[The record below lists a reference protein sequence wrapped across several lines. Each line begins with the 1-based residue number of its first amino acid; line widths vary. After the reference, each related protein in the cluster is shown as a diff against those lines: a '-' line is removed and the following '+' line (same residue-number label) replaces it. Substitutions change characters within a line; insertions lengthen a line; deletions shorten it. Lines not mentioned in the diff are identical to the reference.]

1 MSASSESALRASA
14 IIIGYSFAI
23 WVLAIVCA
31 PPARRPAPRPV
42 APPPAPAHG
51 SRRLRVWT
59 YYYGKR
65 LTRQSHGQ
73 RVVVIN
79 TRSAVANR
87 DAPHP
92 AGIAQL
98 PLKRCPTRR
107 VTPIPRRWYRAEK
120 HMNFRPRRAAAA
132 AAFGACHFGRARAH
146 LPEPA
151 SWPRAS
157 RSVYVRPPRLL
168 SLTIGSKKTSSC
180 SCLAA
185 SRRMLPPCDGS
196 SRAAASPGAPP
207 WAAAPRRW
215 ACCIGS

>member
-23 WVLAIVCA
+23 SWVLAIVCA
-31 PPARRPAPRPV
+31 PPLRTTSRAAPRRPAP
-42 APPPAPAHG
+42 HG
-51 SRRLRVWT
+51 DLFWT

-107 VTPIPRRWYRAEK
+107 VAPIPRRWYRAEK
-120 HMNFRPRRAAAA
+120 HMNFRLRRAAAA
-132 AAFGACHFGRARAH
+132 AAFGACLFGRARAH

-157 RSVYVRPPRLL
+157 RSVYVRPPRPL

>member
-1 MSASSESALRASA
+1 MHGRPGSRSDRSRPLTEPRQAAR
-14 IIIGYSFAI
+14 
-23 WVLAIVCA
+23 VLARSTA
-31 PPARRPAPRPV
+31 
-42 APPPAPAHG
+42 
-51 SRRLRVWT
+51 T

-73 RVVVIN
+73 RVVVTN

-98 PLKRCPTRR
+98 PLKMCPTRR
-107 VTPIPRRWYRAEK
+107 VCPHTTPLVYRAEE
-120 HMNFRPRRAAAA
+120 HMNFRLRRAAAA

-157 RSVYVRPPRLL
+157 RSVYVCPPRPL
-168 SLTIGSKKTSSC
+168 SLLTIGVRVPAPAPEPHDRFKK
-180 SCLAA
+180 
-185 SRRMLPPCDGS
+185 DE
-196 SRAAASPGAPP
+196 
-207 WAAAPRRW
+207 
-215 ACCIGS
+215 

>member
-23 WVLAIVCA
+23 SDLGFGDRIVCA
-31 PPARRPAPRPV
+31 PPQDRTSGPAGRRAAGRAP
-42 APPPAPAHG
+42 HG
-51 SRRLRVWT
+51 DLFWT

-65 LTRQSHGQ
+65 LNRQSHGQ
-73 RVVVIN
+73 RVVVTN

-92 AGIAQL
+92 AGRSRRPQLSKGAQHDAIGPPTT
-98 PLKRCPTRR
+98 PLVSRRGAHAFSTEESRRCRR
-107 VTPIPRRWYRAEK
+107 LWRVP
-120 HMNFRPRRAAAA
+120 F
-132 AAFGACHFGRARAH
+132 RARACT
-146 LPEPA
+146 PA
-151 SWPRAS
+151 RTGVLAP
-157 RSVYVRPPRLL
+157 

-196 SRAAASPGAPP
+196 SRAAASPGSPP

>member
-1 MSASSESALRASA
+1 MPCTVHGRPGSRSDRSRPDRPLTEPPGPR
-14 IIIGYSFAI
+14 
-23 WVLAIVCA
+23 VLARSTA
-31 PPARRPAPRPV
+31 
-42 APPPAPAHG
+42 
-51 SRRLRVWT
+51 T

-73 RVVVIN
+73 RVVVTN

-98 PLKRCPTRR
+98 PLKMCPTRR
-107 VTPIPRRWYRAEK
+107 VCPHTTPLVYRAEE
-120 HMNFRPRRAAAA
+120 HMNFRLRRAAAA

-157 RSVYVRPPRLL
+157 RVYVRPPRPL
-168 SLTIGSKKTSSC
+168 SLLTIGSKKTSSC